1 MWSAYSVLGFDPW
14 AVLFRFCY
22 YFLFV
27 VLNVVFFGQSL
38 MRTKC
43 FCFFIFVSNL
53 VPTPKIFLPSAFC
66 AAAKKAPRVGLMTES
81 VAMDMEGPIGA
92 EEAIEDHDGT
102 AADLDLWCQQGE
114 IPSLKNYCPAR
125 KGLKRYSIW
134 NVQV

>member
-1 MWSAYSVLGFDPW
+1 MFQ
-14 AVLFRFCY
+14 
-22 YFLFV
+22 
-27 VLNVVFFGQSL
+27 FFYICIKFGSNSEDILAQRIFGRGQ
-38 MRTKC
+38 KC
-43 FCFFIFVSNL
+43 
-53 VPTPKIFLPSAFC
+53 AW
-66 AAAKKAPRVGLMTES
+66 VGLMTES

-102 AADLDLWCQQGE
+102 AADLELWCQQGE